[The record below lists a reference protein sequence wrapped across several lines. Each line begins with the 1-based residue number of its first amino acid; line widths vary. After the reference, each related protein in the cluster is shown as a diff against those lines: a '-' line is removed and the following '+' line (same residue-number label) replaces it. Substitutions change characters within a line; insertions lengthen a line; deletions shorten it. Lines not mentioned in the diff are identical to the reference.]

1 MAPFA
6 RVAPPTD
13 ARCDARVADIDQD
26 LSISHGAGYGVRQAT
41 TRRGRAAQSAPAGA
55 TKLQVGSKAVKRGLV
70 RILFSWFGRLARRI
84 RGRPHMLGRAP
95 CADSEIAVVVARQAA
110 ENDLPGRSKS
120 SIKRRSAASV
130 HYSRAVPSP
139 LRAAK
144 GGVIS
149 WPRVSP
155 RPLPRRLT
163 WRRA

>member
-70 RILFSWFGRLARRI
+70 CILFSWFGRLARRI
-84 RGRPHMLGRAP
+84 RGRPHVLGRAP
-95 CADSEIAVVVARQAA
+95 CAGSKIAVVVARQAA
-110 ENDLPGRSKS
+110 ENDLLEQANL
-120 SIKRRSAASV
+120 IESV
-130 HYSRAVPSP
+130 
-139 LRAAK
+139 
-144 GGVIS
+144 
-149 WPRVSP
+149 P
-155 RPLPRRLT
+155 RPLSSLFSSSASPDPSLLARGTCCWGQLFQNLPL
-163 WRRA
+163 A

>member
-6 RVAPPTD
+6 RAATPTD

-84 RGRPHMLGRAP
+84 RGRPHVLGRAP
-95 CADSEIAVVVARQAA
+95 CAGSKIAVVVARQAA
-110 ENDLPGRSKS
+110 ENDLLEQANLIESVPRPLS
-120 SIKRRSAASV
+120 SLFSSSA
-130 HYSRAVPSP
+130 SP
-139 LRAAK
+139 VMK
-144 GGVIS
+144 THF
-149 WPRVSP
+149 SP
-155 RPLPRRLT
+155 RPLRRRSL
-163 WRRA
+163 

>member
-13 ARCDARVADIDQD
+13 ARRGARVAYIVQD
-26 LSISHGAGYGVRQAT
+26 LSDSHGAGYGVRQAT
-41 TRRGRAAQSAPAGA
+41 TRRARAARSAPAAQSCA
-55 TKLQVGSKAVKRGLV
+55 TKLQAGSKAVGRDLV

-139 LRAAK
+139 LRCSCHGARV
-144 GGVIS
+144 GGP
-149 WPRVSP
+149 PRFFVD
-155 RPLPRRLT
+155 
-163 WRRA
+163 WR